1 MPNLAVELGKQAADF
16 GVHSAYG
23 DPQDV
28 DGVKFIPVAVTWS
41 GFGGGSDDV
50 GNGAGAGGGWAVPV
64 GAYVRRA
71 DGLRFEPNPIALL
84 AVLVPAMWVAG
95 RALSRVIRAA
105 KK

>member
-1 MPNLAVELGKQAADF
+1 MPNLAVELGRQAAAF

-28 DGVKFIPVAVTWS
+28 DGVQFIPVAVTWS

-64 GAYVRRA
+64 GAYVRRP
-71 DGLRFEPNPIALL
+71 DGLRFEPNPIAML
-84 AVLVPAMWVAG
+84 AVAIPFVWVAG
-95 RALSRVIRAA
+95 RALSRVIRARR
-105 KK
+105 K